1 MPEHVPFVISHI
13 VDQDIH
19 IIDKLE
25 QGDDFVKPAA
35 VGAPAEAGID
45 RERNEKQIVNLHCN
59 LRKAYTVSF
68 NGKTQDLKQSY
79 LGWAFGKDIYL

>member
-35 VGAPAEAGID
+35 VGTPAEAGID
-45 RERNEKQIVNLHCN
+45 RERNEKQNQLNFQPHLTRNPGDSLIRGL
-59 LRKAYTVSF
+59 
-68 NGKTQDLKQSY
+68 
-79 LGWAFGKDIYL
+79 FGLSQKNINHQ